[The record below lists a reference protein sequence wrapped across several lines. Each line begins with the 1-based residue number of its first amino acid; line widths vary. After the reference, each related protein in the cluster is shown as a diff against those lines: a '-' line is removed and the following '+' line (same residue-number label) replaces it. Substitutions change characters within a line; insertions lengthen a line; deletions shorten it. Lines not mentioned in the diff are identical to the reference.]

1 MIKEYINKLLAE
13 NKETLKQLEK
23 QLGDLLNELTS
34 AEQWAESLQRESNAQ
49 TNIFSPRNIDVEIG
63 QKIEKASNSISN
75 INQQIEYVRDL
86 IETHL
91 RKQSEYE
98 ELMIEIDNMEYS
110 NNSSDTNKTKTVS
123 DEYFLN
129 VLSELY
135 SKVELC
141 LALLNSDKNKCKH
154 ELNNMR
160 YSMKKYAEEIKNNE
174 E

>member
-1 MIKEYINKLLAE
+1 
-13 NKETLKQLEK
+13 
-23 QLGDLLNELTS
+23 
-34 AEQWAESLQRESNAQ
+34 
-49 TNIFSPRNIDVEIG
+49 
-63 QKIEKASNSISN
+63 
-75 INQQIEYVRDL
+75 
-86 IETHL
+86 
-91 RKQSEYE
+91 
-98 ELMIEIDNMEYS
+98 MIEIDNMEYS

-141 LALLNSDKNKCKH
+141 LALLNSDKNKCNH

>member
-23 QLGDLLNELTS
+23 QLGDLMNELSS

-123 DEYFLN
+123 DEYFYQRRVQKRQIISCSACCSKN
-129 VLSELY
+129 GTRKKFTFILSCY
-135 SKVELC
+135 HDSY
-141 LALLNSDKNKCKH
+141 
-154 ELNNMR
+154 R
-160 YSMKKYAEEIKNNE
+160 RRR
-174 E
+174 